1 MNLIKSSLENIR
13 NLRKQKLN
21 ELLFPC
27 FGVFQE
33 RLIYGGT
40 VYAFIENDE
49 PIGYYIS
56 KNSEIL
62 DFYVKKEYD
71 YFADECFCKALED
84 LPCPVVNIRSDDS
97 LLINLVFNYLIDLEK
112 GGYLFVRDRR
122 HILPEINNPSLH
134 FSPLSMDILEDSW
147 KILSQGDS
155 SYGAFGTQMDILQ
168 NSIDRDIYF
177 CLLED
182 SIVTGIGYHQPV
194 RNNCSEIR
202 VIMDREYNNNEYAI
216 LLLAELARL
225 VENKGYKC
233 FAEIS
238 RFDTSDRK
246 LMEELGFYV
255 IAKYFTATIKGRIE
269 DNTNKR
275 RFNRR
280 YSLTG
285 LFKVL

>member
-13 NLRKQKLN
+13 SLRKQKLN

-27 FGVFQE
+27 FGAFQE

-49 PIGYYIS
+49 PVGYYII

-84 LPCPVVNIRSDDS
+84 LTAPVVNIRSDDS

-112 GGYLFVRDRR
+112 GGYLLVRDRR
-122 HILPEINNPSLH
+122 HMLPEINNPSLH
-134 FSPLSMDILEDSW
+134 FSPLSTDLIEKCCNILSDVDYRASGTQKDILN
-147 KILSQGDS
+147 
-155 SYGAFGTQMDILQ
+155 
-168 NSIDRDIYF
+168 NSIDKDIYF
-177 CLLED
+177 CLLEN
-182 SIVTGIGYHQPV
+182 STVTGIGYHQPV

-255 IAKYFTATIKGRIE
+255 IAKYFTATIKGKIE
-269 DNTNKR
+269 NNTNKR

>member
-1 MNLIKSSLENIR
+1 MNSVKSSLENIR
-13 NLRKQKLN
+13 SLRKQKLN

-27 FGVFQE
+27 FGAFQE
-33 RLIYGGT
+33 RLIYGGS
-40 VYAFIENDE
+40 VHAFIENGE
-49 PIGYYIS
+49 PVGYYIV

-71 YFADECFCKALED
+71 YFADECFCKALEE
-84 LPCPVVNIRSDDS
+84 LSSPVVNIRSDDS

-112 GGYLFVRDRR
+112 GGYLLVRDRR
-122 HILPEINNPSLH
+122 HILPEIDNSSLR
-134 FSPLSMDILEDSW
+134 FSPLSIDIIEECCNILSAVDYGGGGIQKDILH
-147 KILSQGDS
+147 
-155 SYGAFGTQMDILQ
+155 
-168 NSIDRDIYF
+168 NSIDKDIYF

-182 SIVTGIGYHQPV
+182 STVTGIGYHQPV

-202 VIMDREYNNNEYAI
+202 VIMNREYNNNEYAI

-233 FAEIS
+233 FAEVS

-255 IAKYFTATIKGRIE
+255 IAKYFTAIIKGRIE

>member
-27 FGVFQE
+27 FGAFQE
-33 RLIYGGT
+33 RLIYGGS
-40 VYAFIENDE
+40 VYAFIENNE
-49 PIGYYIS
+49 PVGYYII

-84 LPCPVVNIRSDDS
+84 LPVPVVNIRSDDS

-112 GGYLFVRDRR
+112 GGYLLVRDRR
-122 HILPEINNPSLH
+122 HILPEINNPSLQ
-134 FSPLSMDILEDSW
+134 FSPLSMDIFEGFCN
-147 KILSQGDS
+147 ILSAGDH
-155 SYGAFGTQMDILQ
+155 GGFVTNREILQ
-168 NSIDRDIYF
+168 NSIDKDIYF
-177 CLLED
+177 CLLEN

-216 LLLAELARL
+216 LLLAELAKL

-255 IAKYFTATIKGRIE
+255 IAKYFTATIKGKIE
-269 DNTNKR
+269 DNINKR